1 MDSRR
6 VHRHS
11 AQLLIVLSIVYLTAL
26 ICGPIFF
33 LQKGGVPLRYSV
45 ARRPARPVRHNTAA
59 ALVDHK
65 FRKTLH
71 RGWTALRIIKFR
83 KRRFSG
89 VKLWPG
95 ATCGPEICMI
105 YNRILVAKSA
115 GFITGFWKQNIQ
127 DLYQDSGSKVWP
139 FPAANY
145 RAALLVDGD
154 VSHAEGPSG
163 HIEKF
168 SDMGNFRPAPHFRAF

>member
-1 MDSRR
+1 M
-6 VHRHS
+6 
-11 AQLLIVLSIVYLTAL
+11 
-26 ICGPIFF
+26 
-33 LQKGGVPLRYSV
+33 
-45 ARRPARPVRHNTAA
+45 
-59 ALVDHK
+59 
-65 FRKTLH
+65 H

-95 ATCGPEICMI
+95 ATCGPK
-105 YNRILVAKSA
+105 NL
-115 GFITGFWKQNIQ
+115 Q
-127 DLYQDSGSKVWP
+127 DLYQDSGSKMSS

-163 HIEKF
+163 HIEIF
-168 SDMGNFRPAPHFRAF
+168 GHG